1 MKIYDFISNFLNIKF
16 LKYIIIGVIAFS
28 FEILLFY
35 FFKDLFSIVLA
46 NVISR
51 MVSLLLHFLL
61 IRNFIFFRS
70 TEPLMSF
77 FLYILLSV
85 FNSLISG
92 TLIYLSFTFLFNL
105 NLIIYKI
112 LFDLILICLNFL
124 ILKKYVFN

>member
-1 MKIYDFISNFLNIKF
+1 MKIYDFINNFLNIKF

-92 TLIYLSFTFLFNL
+92 MLIYLSFTFLFNL

>member
-112 LFDLILICLNFL
+112 LFDLILIFLNFL